1 MKIKRQILALCA
13 LLAAMSAG
21 AENVRD
27 FFISEP
33 GHVFELLTQG
43 VRAAM
48 ITMAEQG
55 KKIESDNL
63 HGGTAKIDSLDA
75 TYMSVRCSNVKQVE
89 LKLLT
94 KGKSDTV
101 IAVVETVKL
110 PALDSRISFYSTR
123 WKPIPVSKCMAGDAP
138 TIKFFIKKGTPRSMV
153 EEVIRHISFPLIMM
167 TFGKADGQLVVSQQ
181 MEAFLAH
188 SEYSK
193 IRPYLNDDITYGIV
207 GTKLKRLK

>member
-1 MKIKRQILALCA
+1 MKIKHQILALCT
-13 LLAAMSAG
+13 LLAAMSAQ

-27 FFISEP
+27 FFITEP
-33 GHVFELLTQG
+33 GNVFELLTQG

-48 ITMAEQG
+48 VTMAEQG

-75 TYMSVRCSNVKQVE
+75 TYMSVRCSDVKQVE

-110 PALDSRISFYSTR
+110 PAPDSRISFYSTK
-123 WKPIPVSKCMAGDAP
+123 WKPIPVSKCMAGGAP
-138 TIKFFIKKGTPRSMV
+138 TMQLFIKDGTPRKME
-153 EEVIRHISFPLIMM
+153 EEVMRHISFPLIMM
-167 TFGKADGQLVVSQQ
+167 TFGKTDGRLVVSQQ
-181 MEAFLAH
+181 MASFL
-188 SEYSK
+188 SRDEYSK
-193 IRPYLNDDITYGIV
+193 IRPYLNDAVTYSIV